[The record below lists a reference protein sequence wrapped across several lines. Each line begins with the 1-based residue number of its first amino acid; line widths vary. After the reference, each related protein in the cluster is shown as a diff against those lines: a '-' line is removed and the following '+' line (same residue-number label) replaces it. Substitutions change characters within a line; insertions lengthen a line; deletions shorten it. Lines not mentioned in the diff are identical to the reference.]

1 VSGYNLS
8 NYILQTT
15 KDKMSE
21 SQGQQELF
29 NNVLGLTRDQLT
41 KSMNLATEL
50 EALLMIERK
59 KNQDL
64 EAKLAELQAAK
75 TDEKK

>member
-1 VSGYNLS
+1 
-8 NYILQTT
+8 
-15 KDKMSE
+15 MPE
-21 SQGQQELF
+21 SQNQQDLF

-59 KNQDL
+59 KTQEL
-64 EAKLAELQAAK
+64 EAKLAELEPK
-75 TDEKK
+75 KSDEKK

>member
-1 VSGYNLS
+1 
-8 NYILQTT
+8 
-15 KDKMSE
+15 MSE
-21 SQGQQELF
+21 SQNQQELF

-50 EALLMIERK
+50 EALLMVERK
-59 KNQDL
+59 KTQDL

>member
-1 VSGYNLS
+1 
-8 NYILQTT
+8 
-15 KDKMSE
+15 MSE

-29 NNVLGLTRDQLT
+29 NNVLGLTREQLT

>member
-1 VSGYNLS
+1 
-8 NYILQTT
+8 
-15 KDKMSE
+15 
-21 SQGQQELF
+21 
-29 NNVLGLTRDQLT
+29 
-41 KSMNLATEL
+41 MNLATEL

>member
-1 VSGYNLS
+1 MSGYNLS

>member
-1 VSGYNLS
+1 
-8 NYILQTT
+8 
-15 KDKMSE
+15 MSE

>member
-1 VSGYNLS
+1 
-8 NYILQTT
+8 
-15 KDKMSE
+15 MSE
-21 SQGQQELF
+21 NQNQQDLF

-50 EALLMIERK
+50 EALLMLERK
-59 KNQDL
+59 KNKDL
-64 EAKLAELQAAK
+64 EARITELESAK

>member
-1 VSGYNLS
+1 MTEQDNS
-8 NYILQTT
+8 
-15 KDKMSE
+15 
-21 SQGQQELF
+21 ELF

-59 KNQDL
+59 KNNDL
-64 EAKLAELQAAK
+64 EARIAELESAK

>member
-1 VSGYNLS
+1 
-8 NYILQTT
+8 
-15 KDKMSE
+15 MSE
-21 SQGQQELF
+21 SQNQQELF

-64 EAKLAELQAAK
+64 EAKLAELESK
-75 TDEKK
+75 KSDEKK

>member
-1 VSGYNLS
+1 
-8 NYILQTT
+8 
-15 KDKMSE
+15 MSE
-21 SQGQQELF
+21 NQNQQDLF